1 MIYDPQKFG
10 GWAGWLNPALGE
22 GVRKGGVLMSG
33 EVVLLLICLL
43 LSAFFSAA
51 ETALFSIGRARAR
64 HLAKDASRS
73 AALIL
78 RMKEDPH
85 RLLTTVLIGNNLV
98 NIGAASLATAISINY
113 FSTLAAG
120 QDEVSNA
127 VGIATSLMTVLIL
140 VFGEIF
146 PKTIATRNN
155 IMIAKLVIFP
165 LFWLSHAFYPVI
177 LFLNFIPRLAGRV
190 SGDAPGVTEEE
201 LMSFVEVV
209 HDEGQINPDEKELIN
224 NIIKLDDI
232 NISYIMTPSADM
244 FVLDKAEEL
253 RLDRIIE
260 SGFTRIPVIDG
271 DIDHIVGMVHIKD
284 LFRQHVKADGPIDL
298 EKIMREPYFVPENKK
313 LDQLLNQFRH
323 RKDHAAI
330 VVNEYGEVTGIVTL
344 EDVLEV
350 IVGDIMD
357 ETDII
362 QQPVVQIRNKEWL
375 VLGAADIDAIN
386 QSLHMDIPT
395 SPDYETFSGYVLA
408 QIGKIPT
415 EKEQIVIDRYL
426 ITVNEMDGNRI
437 KTFII
442 KRR

>member
-1 MIYDPQKFG
+1 MI
-10 GWAGWLNPALGE
+10 GE
-22 GVRKGGVLMSG
+22 LI
-33 EVVLLLICLL
+33 LLLVFLI
-43 LSAFFSAA
+43 LSAFFSAS
-51 ETALFSIGRARAR
+51 ETSLFSIGKAKAKY
-64 HLAKDASRS
+64 LAKESDRAME
-73 AALIL
+73 LVL
-78 RMKEDPH
+78 KMKEDPH
-85 RLLTTVLIGNNLV
+85 KLLTTILIGNNLV
-98 NIGAASLATAISINY
+98 NIGASSLATAISINY
-113 FSTLAAG
+113 FSSLAG
-120 QDEVSNA
+120 ESEISNA
-127 VGIATSLMTVLIL
+127 VGIATGVMTLLIL

-146 PKTIATRNN
+146 PKSIAARNN
-155 IMIAKLVIFP
+155 VMIARFVIFP
-165 LFWLSHAFYPVI
+165 LYWLTFVFYPII
-177 LFLNFIPRLAGRV
+177 LFLNFIPKLTGRV
-190 SGDAPGVTEEE
+190 ASAPGVTEEE

-209 HDEGQINPDEKELIN
+209 HDEGQINPEEKELIN

-232 NISYIMTPSADM
+232 NVSYIMTPSADM
-244 FVLDKAEEL
+244 FVIDKSEEPHLDQ
-253 RLDRIIE
+253 IIE

-284 LFRQHVKADGPIDL
+284 LFRQITSDDGTIHL

-313 LDQLLNQFRH
+313 LDQVLNQFRN

-330 VVNEYGEVTGIVTL
+330 VVNEYGEVSGIVTL

-375 VLGAADIDAIN
+375 VLGAADIETIN
-386 QSLHMDIPT
+386 QAIHMDIPA
-395 SPDYETFSGYVLA
+395 SNDYETFSGYVLE
-408 QIGKIPT
+408 QTGKIPV

-437 KTFII
+437 KTFIV